1 MERWISTFCKA
12 KPICTLAT
20 STYFFIPSLTQVSW
34 LCFIQSQILRQKPS
48 RKLFNSKQEKIF
60 HLLHNPSQKWG
71 IACLVSTPICL
82 SVCKFLTERVFERG
96 TVAKRKIERLYCV
109 GLNPVWATKI
119 CRKYC
124 HSFNWISI
132 VNVIKSPIPHV
143 HQPKISVPTF

>member
-1 MERWISTFCKA
+1 MQKTQPAKMERWISTFCKA

-96 TVAKRKIERLYCV
+96 TVAKMKIERMYCV
-109 GLNPVWATKI
+109 HEMVNERFQVWI
-119 CRKYC
+119 L
-124 HSFNWISI
+124 SE
-132 VNVIKSPIPHV
+132 P
-143 HQPKISVPTF
+143 PTFVEKMVICTM

>member
-1 MERWISTFCKA
+1 MQKTQPAKMERWISTFCKA

-48 RKLFNSKQEKIF
+48 QKLYNSNSRENLP

-82 SVCKFLTERVFERG
+82 SVCKFLTERVVERG
-96 TVAKRKIERLYCV
+96 TVAKMKIERMCRG
-109 GLNPVWATKI
+109 GLVNERFQVQILSKPPIFVEMMVI
-119 CRKYC
+119 C
-124 HSFNWISI
+124 
-132 VNVIKSPIPHV
+132 
-143 HQPKISVPTF
+143 TM